1 MSSGEAPRGSRAAQH
16 PGLRRKLYL
25 LAFALAALVALAAA
39 WAWTPMRAWL
49 DVDLVVMSLQR
60 FGRAFGPVAAVCGFA
75 LALTVAVPL
84 IFLTLVAVVAFGPLA
99 GFACAMAGALVGA
112 AASYGIGRFL
122 GRDVVRRL
130 AGERINQLSQR
141 LARRGVLA
149 VIAVRLVPVAPFAV
163 VNMVAGASH
172 IRLRDLLLGTAIG
185 MTPAT
190 LAMVVFVDQIT
201 DALRQPTP
209 LTFALAG
216 LTVVLIVA
224 GAWAL
229 RRWLQVGGVNDQP

>member
-1 MSSGEAPRGSRAAQH
+1 MNSGKAPLGGRAAHH

-25 LAFALAALVALAAA
+25 LAFALAALIALAAA

-49 DVDLVVMSLQR
+49 DVDLVVTSLQR

-84 IFLTLVAVVAFGPLA
+84 VFLTLVALVAFGPLA

-112 AASYGIGRFL
+112 AASYGIGWFL

-130 AGERINQLSQR
+130 AGERINRLSQR

-190 LAMVVFVDQIT
+190 LAMVLFVDQIT

-216 LTVVLIVA
+216 LTVVLVVA
-224 GAWAL
+224 GGWAMQ
-229 RRWLQVGGVNDQP
+229 RWLQIGGDRDQP

>member
-1 MSSGEAPRGSRAAQH
+1 MNSGKAPLGSRAAHQS
-16 PGLRRKLYL
+16 GLRRKLYL
-25 LAFALAALVALAAA
+25 LAFALAALIALAAA

-49 DVDLVVMSLQR
+49 DVDLVVTSLQR

-84 IFLTLVAVVAFGPLA
+84 VFLTLVALVAFGPLA

-122 GRDVVRRL
+122 GREVVRRL
-130 AGERINQLSQR
+130 AGERINRLSQR

-190 LAMVVFVDQIT
+190 LAMAVFVDQIT

-209 LTFALAG
+209 LTFALAA
-216 LTVVLIVA
+216 LTVVLVVA
-224 GAWAL
+224 GGWAM
-229 RRWLQVGGVNDQP
+229 RRWLKLGG

>member
-1 MSSGEAPRGSRAAQH
+1 MSSGKAPHGGHVALHR
-16 PGLRRKLYL
+16 GLRRKLYL
-25 LAFALAALVALAAA
+25 LAFALAALIALAAA
-39 WAWTPMRAWL
+39 WTWTPMRDWL
-49 DVDLVVMSLQR
+49 DVDFVVTSLQR

-84 IFLTLVAVVAFGPLA
+84 VFLTLVALVAFGPLA

-112 AASYGIGRFL
+112 AASYGIGWFV
-122 GRDVVRRL
+122 GRDVVRHL

-190 LAMVVFVDQIT
+190 LAMAVFVDQIT

-209 LTFALAG
+209 LTFALAA
-216 LTVVLIVA
+216 LTVVLVVA
-224 GAWAL
+224 GAWAM
-229 RRWLQVGGVNDQP
+229 RRWLKVGG

>member
-1 MSSGEAPRGSRAAQH
+1 MNSGKAPLGGRAAHH

-25 LAFALAALVALAAA
+25 LAFALAALIALAAA

-49 DVDLVVMSLQR
+49 DVDLVVTSLQR

-84 IFLTLVAVVAFGPLA
+84 VFLTLVALVAFGPLA
-99 GFACAMAGALVGA
+99 GFACAMAGALLGA
-112 AASYGIGRFL
+112 AASYGIGWFL
-122 GRDVVRRL
+122 GRDLVRRL
-130 AGERINQLSQR
+130 AGERINRLSQR

-201 DALRQPTP
+201 DALRQPTL

-216 LTVVLIVA
+216 LTLVLIIA

-229 RRWLQVGGVNDQP
+229 RRWLQVGGVSDQP